1 MSEGGFLLDTNVVSE
16 ARRPR
21 PDANVARFLL
31 SIRERH
37 VCLSV
42 LTLGE
47 LRKGA
52 EARRRTDVR
61 AADSLDEWIAE
72 IADVYADRLLVVD
85 EAVAD
90 AWGRLS
96 ATRPRPVVDT
106 LIAATALAHGMT
118 LVTRNVADMNDTG
131 VALINPWAP
140 MPEQE

>member
-1 MSEGGFLLDTNVVSE
+1 MSFLV
-16 ARRPR
+16 
-21 PDANVARFLL
+21 

-52 EARRRTDVR
+52 ETRRRTDVR

-72 IADVYADRLLVVD
+72 IAEVYADRLLVVD

-90 AWGRLS
+90 VWGRLS
-96 ATRPRPVVDT
+96 AIRPRPVVDT

-140 MPEQE
+140 TREQE

>member
-1 MSEGGFLLDTNVVSE
+1 MLDTNVVSE
-16 ARRPR
+16 VRRAR
-21 PDANVARFLL
+21 PDGNVSSFLV

-72 IADVYADRLLVVD
+72 IEEVYADRLLPVD

-90 AWGRLS
+90 LWGRLS

-118 LVTRNVADMNDTG
+118 LVTRNVTDRNDMG

-140 MPEQE
+140 VPEQE

>member
-1 MSEGGFLLDTNVVSE
+1 MLDTNVVSE
-16 ARRPR
+16 VRRAR
-21 PDANVARFLL
+21 PDGNVSSFLV

-61 AADSLDEWIAE
+61 AADSLDDWIAE
-72 IADVYADRLLVVD
+72 IEEVYADRLLPVD

-90 AWGRLS
+90 LWGRLS

-118 LVTRNVADMNDTG
+118 LVTRNVTDMNDMG

-140 MPEQE
+140 VPEQE

>member
-1 MSEGGFLLDTNVVSE
+1 MSEAGFLLDTNVVSE

-21 PDANVARFLL
+21 PDGNVSSFLV

-52 EARRRTDVR
+52 EARRRTDLR

-72 IADVYADRLLVVD
+72 IEDVYADRLLPID
-85 EAVAD
+85 GAIAD
-90 AWGRLS
+90 LWGRLS
-96 ATRPRPVVDT
+96 AARPRPVIDT
-106 LIAATALAHGMT
+106 LIAATALVHGMT

-131 VALINPWAP
+131 VALINPWATV
-140 MPEQE
+140 PEQE

>member
-1 MSEGGFLLDTNVVSE
+1 LSEAGFLLDTNVVSE

-21 PDANVARFLL
+21 PDGNVARFLV

-72 IADVYADRLLVVD
+72 IEAVYADRLLPID
-85 EAVAD
+85 ETVAD
-90 AWGRLS
+90 LWGRLS
-96 ATRPRPVVDT
+96 ATRPRPAIDT

-118 LVTRNVADMNDTG
+118 LVTRNVADMDDTG
-131 VALINPWAP
+131 VALINPWAA

>member
-1 MSEGGFLLDTNVVSE
+1 MSESGFLLDTNVVSE

-21 PDANVARFLL
+21 PDGNVASFLV

-61 AADSLDEWIAE
+61 AADGLDEWIAE
-72 IADVYADRLLVVD
+72 IETVYADRLLPID
-85 EAVAD
+85 KAVAD
-90 AWGRLS
+90 LWGRLS
-96 ATRPRPVVDT
+96 AVRPRPAIDT

-118 LVTRNVADMNDTG
+118 LVTRNVADVKDTG
-131 VALINPWAP
+131 VALVNPWAP

>member
-1 MSEGGFLLDTNVVSE
+1 MLDTNVVSE
-16 ARRPR
+16 VRRAR
-21 PDANVARFLL
+21 PDGNVSSFLV

-61 AADSLDEWIAE
+61 AADSLDAWIAE
-72 IADVYADRLLVVD
+72 IEEVYADRLLPVD

-90 AWGRLS
+90 LWGRLS

-118 LVTRNVADMNDTG
+118 LVTRNVTDMNDMG

-140 MPEQE
+140 VPEQE